1 MNLDAG
7 RCVIE
12 WTCDLTPERINK
24 PSVTK
29 GLEVHMTSLSLDDGA
44 TCVNAGG
51 VFNLNECTVSDFY
64 SLEKKKS
71 VLWVGASVHCGLWGP
86 QIPFNSCGKLLLC
99 SGLTRMP
106 SHLRNP
112 AELKE
117 LSADFSCRLQ
127 HFTTAQ
133 ILSSAQI
140 ACILEPRE
148 ERYSFSRRK
157 DEIGWLRRG
166 SAVDILHSNI
176 TYTLHKCTTNVTV
189 LCLRCIII
197 SKGGGGSFLYIHS
210 ATQRE
215 GDVARVTTRSPFP
228 ASIGQCHLRFW
239 FYMHGSDRM
248 GTLKVIKTWAT
259 SP

>member
-29 GLEVHMTSLSLDDGA
+29 GLGVHMTSLSWMMEQHVWTREAALIWM
-44 TCVNAGG
+44 NAQTLI
-51 VFNLNECTVSDFY
+51 FILSRSRRSQCCEWERLCTVDCEGLKSPSAHVENSHFVLA
-64 SLEKKKS
+64 SLGCRLISETQPS
-71 VLWVGASVHCGLWGP
+71 WRSSP
-86 QIPFNSCGKLLLC
+86 QILAAGYNISRQHKYFLLPKYHVYWNRERNVIPF
-99 SGLTRMP
+99 
-106 SHLRNP
+106 P
-112 AELKE
+112 AE
-117 LSADFSCRLQ
+117 
-127 HFTTAQ
+127 
-133 ILSSAQI
+133 
-140 ACILEPRE
+140 
-148 ERYSFSRRK
+148 K

-166 SAVDILHSNI
+166 SA
-176 TYTLHKCTTNVTV
+176 YTLHKCTTNVTV

-197 SKGGGGSFLYIHS
+197 SKGGGGSFLYIYS

-248 GTLKVIKTWAT
+248 GTLKVIKTRAT